1 MQIFLE
7 GNFMKFLM
15 RLPCSKVPFFATFA
29 KINHYLRED
38 SPLPPRR
45 YCTIFAKVVSRGT
58 YETEKTDL

>member
-1 MQIFLE
+1 MNIRYISNIFRGENLWD
-7 GNFMKFLM
+7 FWCVC
-15 RLPCSKVPFFATFA
+15 PAFA

-45 YCTIFAKVVSRGT
+45 YCTIFAKIVGRGT

>member
-1 MQIFLE
+1 MNIRYISNIFQRRQFVE
-7 GNFMKFLM
+7 FLV
-15 RLPCSKVPFFATFA
+15 RLPC
-29 KINHYLRED
+29 LRED